1 VAVSAVTGEGL
12 PELRAAL
19 VRLVASLPVPGARD
33 PVRLWVDRSFSIRG
47 SGTVVTGT
55 LPAGTIATGQEL
67 LLTPSMRPAR
77 IRGLEM
83 LNERAASVTGVARV
97 ALNLRGIPADVPARG
112 MALVDAGRWT
122 ITKLIDVR
130 LSLGSWS
137 PSPGAARLP
146 QETTLHI
153 GSARTLARVRPLGP
167 PGPPGP
173 AGPPGSAATAIARL
187 TLRDALPLHV
197 GDRVLLRDPGRADAR
212 ILGATVLDVAPPAV
226 ARRGAAAAA
235 GRELAAWSDHPSA
248 ADLLRRHGLLRAGA
262 LAAMGVTGGPAPV
275 SGDWLADPARWA
287 DLRRRL
293 AEAVAAHARSYPLAI
308 GMSPEAAR
316 AALGL
321 PDRTL
326 LEALARP
333 LRDLPADPG
342 APAEVQLTGGY
353 LRLVPQESPER
364 QGPRTLTEPASSLP
378 PRVVSGICAVLT
390 DLARAPFMA
399 PEAGRLE
406 DLGLDQRALAA
417 AARAGLLL
425 RVSEQIV
432 LAPGAEAEAAH
443 VLARLPQPFTTAE
456 ARQALGTTRRVAIP
470 LLEYLDRAGI
480 TQRLP
485 DDRRRVR

>member
-1 VAVSAVTGEGL
+1 
-12 PELRAAL
+12 
-19 VRLVASLPVPGARD
+19 
-33 PVRLWVDRSFSIRG
+33 
-47 SGTVVTGT
+47 
-55 LPAGTIATGQEL
+55 
-67 LLTPSMRPAR
+67 
-77 IRGLEM
+77 
-83 LNERAASVTGVARV
+83 
-97 ALNLRGIPADVPARG
+97 
-112 MALVDAGRWT
+112 MALVDAGRWSM
-122 ITKLIDVR
+122 TKLIDVR

-146 QETTLHI
+146 EETTLHI

-167 PGPPGP
+167 PAP
-173 AGPPGSAATAIARL
+173 AGPPGSAGTVIARL

-235 GRELAAWSDHPSA
+235 GRELAAWPDHPSA

-262 LAAMGVTGGPAPV
+262 LAAMGVTADPVTPV

-293 AEAVAAHARSYPLAI
+293 AEAVAAHARSDPLAI

-316 AALGL
+316 AVLGL

-333 LRDLPADPG
+333 PLDLPADPG
-342 APAEVQLTGGY
+342 APAQVHLAGGY
-353 LRLVPQESPER
+353 LRLVPQDSPEG
-364 QGPRTLTEPASSLP
+364 QEPRNLAGPASSLP
-378 PRVVSGICAVLT
+378 PRVVSGIRAVLT
-390 DLARAPFMA
+390 DLARAPFVA

-406 DLGLDQRALAA
+406 GLGLDQRALAA

-432 LAPGAEAEAAH
+432 LAPGADAEAAH

-485 DDRRRVR
+485 DDRRRMR